1 MTITDSTPCPS
12 EGEDPYSME
21 DIPQNL
27 DYILKMKDGII
38 HVYDDAEALSNDKPH
53 TLPYPDMETFTIDM
67 THVLAMIA
75 DGPT

>member
-1 MTITDSTPCPS
+1 MAITDSTPCPS

-27 DYILKMKDGII
+27 NYIMKMKDGII
-38 HVYDDAEALSNDKPH
+38 NVYDDAEALSKDMPH
-53 TLPYPDMETFTIDM
+53 SLPYPDMETFTIDM

>member
-1 MTITDSTPCPS
+1 MTFTDNTPCPT

-21 DIPQNL
+21 DLPQNL

-38 HVYDDAEALSNDKPH
+38 YVYDNAEALSEDKPH
-53 TLPYPDMETFTIDM
+53 CLPYPDMETFTIEM

>member
-1 MTITDSTPCPS
+1 MAITDSTPSPN

-27 DYILKMKDGII
+27 GYILKMKDGII
-38 HVYDDAEALSNDKPH
+38 HVYDDADALSKDKPH
-53 TLPYPDMETFTIDM
+53 TLPYPDMETFSIDM